1 MTFFIPIFPLQI
13 VIFPGEKVNLHIF
26 EPRYKQLIADCVAN
40 QKPFGITTVINNK
53 IQELGTTIQQVEIVN
68 SYANGELDITSKGAS
83 IFSIIEVIQEVP
95 DKLYMGAIVSAVEQ
109 QPNQFAIKR
118 DTVMQELRKL
128 HNRLGLNK
136 QFNKPDNQLTAFD
149 IAHYVGFTL
158 QQEYDFLSMPQESQ
172 QWEFILRHIK
182 ALNENVATNKQ
193 QNTDISIIEN
203 VQRNGHF
210 RDLSLKDLLN

>member
-95 DKLYMGAIVSAVEQ
+95 DKLYMGAIVSAVEP

-158 QQEYDFLSMPQESQ
+158 QQEYDFLGMPQESQ